1 MNFNLEESVDIYDS
15 YNHSFFN
22 EFNDYCSFSNE
33 LTSTFK
39 NNDLI
44 NTFETNLD
52 SKEKKKEIKLLNEK
66 KNILTSKK
74 EKISKNKNKTKTTR
88 SGKIEDRP
96 LRKKVK
102 EILVK
107 NALNFINKKIK
118 FLYNNNIGNGVC
130 IKELKTLQSNK
141 FNVEDNKKFL
151 YETIGDYF
159 SESITKKS
167 TNLEKSHNK
176 NLINKLL
183 NEKDIIKK
191 KYFEELFKLTF
202 FQFLQHFRG
211 EKSYDVLVG
220 AELYINEIQKYSSN
234 KDYQDELKRYIFE
247 YENILARK
255 RARDIKKKQV

>member
-1 MNFNLEESVDIYDS
+1 L
-15 YNHSFFN
+15 
-22 EFNDYCSFSNE
+22 
-33 LTSTFK
+33 K
-39 NNDLI
+39 
-44 NTFETNLD
+44 
-52 SKEKKKEIKLLNEK
+52 
-66 KNILTSKK
+66 
-74 EKISKNKNKTKTTR
+74 
-88 SGKIEDRP
+88 
-96 LRKKVK
+96 KKVK

-107 NALNFINKKIK
+107 NALNFTNNKIK
-118 FLYNNNIGNGVC
+118 LLYNNNIGNGVC

-151 YETIGDYF
+151 YGTIGDYF
-159 SESITKKS
+159 SENITKKS

-211 EKSYDVLVG
+211 EKFYDVLDG
-220 AELYINEIQKYSSN
+220 TELYINEIQKYSGN

-255 RARDIKKKQV
+255 RARDLKKKQV